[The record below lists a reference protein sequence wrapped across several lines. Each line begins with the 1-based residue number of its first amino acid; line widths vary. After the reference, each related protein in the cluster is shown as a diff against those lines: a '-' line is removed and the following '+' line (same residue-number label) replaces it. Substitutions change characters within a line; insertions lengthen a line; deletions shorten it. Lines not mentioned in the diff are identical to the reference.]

1 MNLGLPL
8 IQGRLLSLII
18 FRIPFDIGVANLLK
32 ETKISME
39 IEAAGFS
46 EKNEISIDIGAARIK
61 MRLPLT

>member
-18 FRIPFDIGVANLLK
+18 FRIPLDIGAADLLK
-32 ETKISME
+32 EKKISME
-39 IEAAGFS
+39 IGPAGFS
-46 EKNEISIDIGAARIK
+46 EKNEISIDIRAARIK